1 MGILI
6 TEQLLRAKSE
16 HNEGVLY
23 TLEEISLHQLNIDRI
38 TMINSCCRELKIL
51 YLQNN
56 NIRRIENI
64 NRCKEL
70 RYVNFAINKI
80 RQIEGLHRCEFIE
93 KLDFTV
99 NRIDARGLLT
109 FERLKANH
117 HLEEL
122 YCTGN
127 PCTDIEGYR
136 KFVIHAVPS
145 VTKLDGEDVTPA
157 ERVAAGQ
164 EFAAIKKIVEA
175 AAEKEEALP
184 EPVSESESEDE
195 EPEPEKEKSKFENF
209 GKKAQVKGKTPGIE
223 PDPKSGVVRQCN
235 EGNYPFKIEETDEC
249 IIVEVGVSKFLDTS
263 LIDADIHPGFVR
275 VEIKKKVLQLLLPC
289 DCRTDTAAVQRSQT
303 TGALM
308 LRCPKVNPTMRK
320 LKKPVGVAPEPYVK
334 PTKKDPEIQTLE
346 GGEQGTSGGVGDIR
360 RIAKESPYGQEHRA
374 AADQLIAE
382 GAAHARAVADD
393 IDDDAPP
400 DF

>member
-6 TEQLLRAKSE
+6 TEQLLRSKSE

-23 TLEEISLHQLNIDRI
+23 NLEEISLHQLNIDRI

-56 NIRRIENI
+56 NIRRIENL

-70 RYVNFAINKI
+70 RYINFAINKI

-109 FERLKANH
+109 FERLAANH

-136 KFVIHAVPS
+136 KFVIHVVPS
-145 VTKLDGEDVTPA
+145 ITKLDGEDVTPA
-157 ERVAAGQ
+157 ERVTAGQ

-175 AAEKEEALP
+175 AAEREEELP
-184 EPVSESESEDE
+184 EPVSESDSEDE
-195 EPEPEKEKSKFENF
+195 PEPEPEKSKFEGF
-209 GKKAQVKGKTPGIE
+209 GKKAQVKGKTPGTE
-223 PDPKSGVVRQCN
+223 PDPRTGVVRQCN
-235 EGNYPFKIEETDEC
+235 EGNYAFKIDETDEAV
-249 IIVEVGVSKFLDTS
+249 IVEVGVSKFLDTS
-263 LIDADIHPGFVR
+263 LISADVHPGFVR

-289 DCRTDTAAVQRSQT
+289 DCRTDTATVQRSQT

-320 LKKPVGVAPEPYVK
+320 LKTPVGVAPEPYVK
-334 PTKKDPEIQTLE
+334 PDKKAPSIQTLE
-346 GGEQGTSGGVGDIR
+346 GGQQGSSGVGDIR
-360 RIAKESPYGQEHRA
+360 RIAKESPYGQEQQA
-374 AADQLIAE
+374 AGNQLVAE
-382 GAAHARAVADD
+382 GAAHARVVADD
-393 IDDDAPP
+393 VDDDAPP

>member
-6 TEQLLRAKSE
+6 TEQLLRSKSE

-23 TLEEISLHQLNIDRI
+23 NLEEISLHQLNIDRI

-56 NIRRIENI
+56 NIRRIENL

-70 RYVNFAINKI
+70 RYINFAINKI

-109 FERLKANH
+109 FERLAANH

-136 KFVIHAVPS
+136 KFVIHVVPS
-145 VTKLDGEDVTPA
+145 ITKLDGEDVTPA
-157 ERVAAGQ
+157 ERVTAGQ

-175 AAEKEEALP
+175 AAERDEELP
-184 EPVSESESEDE
+184 EPVSESDSED
-195 EPEPEKEKSKFENF
+195 EPEPELTE
-209 GKKAQVKGKTPGIE
+209 PG
-223 PDPKSGVVRQCN
+223 GR
-235 EGNYPFKIEETDEC
+235 
-249 IIVEVGVSKFLDTS
+249 
-263 LIDADIHPGFVR
+263 
-275 VEIKKKVLQLLLPC
+275 
-289 DCRTDTAAVQRSQT
+289 
-303 TGALM
+303 
-308 LRCPKVNPTMRK
+308 
-320 LKKPVGVAPEPYVK
+320 
-334 PTKKDPEIQTLE
+334 
-346 GGEQGTSGGVGDIR
+346 
-360 RIAKESPYGQEHRA
+360 
-374 AADQLIAE
+374 
-382 GAAHARAVADD
+382 
-393 IDDDAPP
+393 
-400 DF
+400 